1 MTKLRLHR
9 LIANAIDLLYNN
21 GLSINEIVNELGVEQ
36 SEETELGITELREML
51 NELDKEMVGK

>member
-21 GLSINEIVNELGVEQ
+21 GLSINEIVRELGVEQ

-51 NELDKEMVGK
+51 NELDKEMGV